1 MCLLYCDSP
10 TEAALVLCHDIVRTS
25 MTLGSSALACSNFQ
39 HDHIFF
45 SFTAQC
51 PFLHI
56 MRAGFQPSLRT
67 VLVGALGLLLKS
79 MQPALNLTPFSGK
92 LAFLISLSHL
102 TIGSAWPAET
112 RAADIRSVSTILQSM
127 EIL

>member
-1 MCLLYCDSP
+1 
-10 TEAALVLCHDIVRTS
+10 
-25 MTLGSSALACSNFQ
+25 
-39 HDHIFF
+39 
-45 SFTAQC
+45 
-51 PFLHI
+51 

-79 MQPALNLTPFSGK
+79 MQPALNLTPFSGE